1 MSKKK
6 QTQKNID
13 LTQKLLDY
21 LVSTPKLSKLPKD
34 VSFVPF
40 SKKDENLNK
49 ANEELLESLVKEE
62 KPVVKAQEP
71 KTSKGNWTIT
81 PVNF

>member
-1 MSKKK
+1 MSNKI

-13 LTQKLLDY
+13 LTHKFIDY
-21 LVSTPKLSKLPKD
+21 LMSATKLPKLPKD

-40 SKKDENLNK
+40 SKKDQKLNE
-49 ANEELLESLVKEE
+49 ANEELLAALSKEE
-62 KPVVKAQEP
+62 KPVAKAEEP
-71 KTSKGNWTIT
+71 KSSSGNWTIT

>member
-1 MSKKK
+1 MSKNK

-13 LTQKLLDY
+13 LTQRLLDY
-21 LVSTPKLSKLPKD
+21 LTAASKLPKLPKD

-40 SKKDENLNK
+40 SKKDDKLNR
-49 ANEELLESLVKEE
+49 ANEELLKMLSKED

-71 KTSKGNWTIT
+71 KTLKGNWVIT